1 MWSLCI
7 ALIWNETLYEGRRC
21 ERFSKVFCSSESE
34 MKLFQLRMGIYVR
47 YRLYHVYFS
56 KCMLGLFSKPILRVN
71 EISPSNKSTLSI
83 MLKGLH
89 RKATCCT
96 PPLDHHSQRK
106 SYKNWGKHL
115 LIFKTTRISFCF
127 LVVLENILT
136 AKIKLHVRLP
146 LLLPLGMKF

>member
-1 MWSLCI
+1 MYCI
-7 ALIWNETLYEGRRC
+7 DLEWDHIWREELWKIFEG
-21 ERFSKVFCSSESE
+21 FCSSESE

-71 EISPSNKSTLSI
+71 EISSSNKSTLSI

-89 RKATCCT
+89 QKGYLLLP